1 MGRGNGRVK
10 TIKTKNGLGG
20 DAKDLSAVF
29 GQIFGES
36 GNMDFDIA
44 LDKLNKLKSN
54 ISRVKKLLESF
65 SKTIYNK
72 VLVKGDE
79 GNEIESAEVRNY
91 KKNMEG
97 FIEDCKHISDWSEFG
112 KSPNEVIS
120 FYRACKEHKVSK
132 DCISMCRKLIKF
144 KKNLEDI
151 ENLSDDFI
159 KSPKLKDLQL
169 FTFCN
174 FDIKYMYI
182 YGNIDESAKKYILI
196 FLSMILK
203 STKEIFDVITSPDV
217 DIDKISKIVVDVIAS
232 TKKMLPRCSKA
243 FSKLES
249 SMDLLKENFAEYY
262 KDFVSTKDQT
272 TIITNFI
279 ADCTKE
285 ENEKADTSSGKMD
298 VELTRQFMEITNF
311 FRKQSA
317 GKIRDPSVNQLLS
330 FLDKQFKSLDIKES
344 DGEESDGEEDIETSE
359 DKTAEN

>member
-10 TIKTKNGLGG
+10 TIKTKNGLDGNN
-20 DAKDLSAVF
+20 KDLSAVF

-36 GNMDFDIA
+36 GSMDFDIA

-65 SKTIYNK
+65 SKTIYSK
-72 VLVKGDE
+72 VLIN
-79 GNEIESAEVRNY
+79 GNGEETSEIRNY

-97 FIEDCKHISDWSEFG
+97 FIEDCKHISEWSEFG
-112 KSPNEVIS
+112 KNPNDVINY
-120 FYRACKEHKVSK
+120 YRTCKEHKISK

-174 FDIKYMYI
+174 FDIKYIYV
-182 YGNIDESAKKYILI
+182 YGNIDDSAKKYILI

-217 DIDKISKIVVDVIAS
+217 DIDKISKIVVDVISS
-232 TKKMLPRCSKA
+232 TKKMLPRCGKA

-249 SMDLLKENFAEYY
+249 SMDLLKNNFSEYY

-285 ENEKADTSSGKMD
+285 ENEKSDTSSGKMD

-317 GKIRDPSVNQLLS
+317 GRIKDPAVNQLLS
-330 FLDKQFKSLDIKES
+330 FLDNQFKELDIKES
-344 DGEESDGEEDIETSE
+344 DDDEDVDEKEIENVEVESVL
-359 DKTAEN
+359 N

>member
-10 TIKTKNGLGG
+10 TIKTKTGLGG

-36 GNMDFDIA
+36 GSMDFDIA

-72 VLVKGDE
+72 VLVNGDGE
-79 GNEIESAEVRNY
+79 ESAEVRNY
-91 KKNMEG
+91 KKNLEG
-97 FIEDCKHISDWSEFG
+97 FVEDCKHISDWSEFG
-112 KSPNEVIS
+112 KNPNEVIS

-174 FDIKYMYI
+174 FDIKYMYV
-182 YGNIDESAKKYILI
+182 YGNIDDSAKKYILI

-249 SMDLLKENFAEYY
+249 SMDLLKDNFAEYY

-285 ENEKADTSSGKMD
+285 ENEKADASSGKMD
-298 VELTRQFMEITNF
+298 VELTRQFMDITNF

-317 GKIRDPSVNQLLS
+317 GRIKDPAVNQLLS
-330 FLDKQFKSLDIKES
+330 FLDKQFKSLDV
-344 DGEESDGEEDIETSE
+344 EESDNEEDDVDKGKDIEVESKST
-359 DKTAEN
+359 EN

>member
-1 MGRGNGRVK
+1 MARGGGRVK
-10 TIKTKNGLGG
+10 TIKAKNGLGS

-65 SKTIYNK
+65 SKTIYSK
-72 VLVKGDE
+72 VLSN
-79 GNEIESAEVRNY
+79 GNGEETPEVRNY

-97 FIEDCKHISDWSEFG
+97 FIEDCKYISDWSEFG
-112 KSPNEVIS
+112 KNPNEVIS
-120 FYRACKEHKVSK
+120 FYRVCKEHKISK

-159 KSPKLKDLQL
+159 KSSKLKDLQL

-174 FDIKYMYI
+174 FDIKYIYV
-182 YGNIDESAKKYILI
+182 YGNIDESAKKYLLI

-217 DIDKISKIVVDVIAS
+217 DIDKISKIVIDVIAS

-249 SMDLLKENFAEYY
+249 SMDLLKNNFSEYY

-285 ENEKADTSSGKMD
+285 ENEKADNNSGKMD
-298 VELTRQFMEITNF
+298 LELTRQFMEITNF

-317 GKIRDPSVNQLLS
+317 GKIKDPAINQLLS
-330 FLDKQFKSLDIKES
+330 FLDKQFRSLDV
-344 DGEESDGEEDIETSE
+344 EESDNDEDEEKEENVEVKTVEVESNE
-359 DKTAEN
+359 D